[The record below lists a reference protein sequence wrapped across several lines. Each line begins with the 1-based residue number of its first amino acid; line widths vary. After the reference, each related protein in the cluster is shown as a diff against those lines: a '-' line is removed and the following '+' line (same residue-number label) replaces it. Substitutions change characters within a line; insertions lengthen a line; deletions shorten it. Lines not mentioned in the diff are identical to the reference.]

1 MRLFKKIQYI
11 VVYVLG
17 LILIGVT
24 SLMSSNFGWRGW
36 RDWVFYFDVTMTY
49 AALICITF
57 ATLLKIIDDFKQ
69 KDEEYLDSDKKIKD
83 FAMKT
88 YIPSIFSRYCD
99 HANKQRKLKQYI
111 HNIKHKIF
119 VLEKR
124 ATEADIACWVSDDKQ
139 AKAVNKYC
147 QRRALLEKQLTD
159 QYIKANIDTTKV
171 DYDHITS
178 AVVLGGYYAKE
189 ENNRVNDFITKNKG
203 WKATRE
209 NLPSILF
216 GFAMTTL
223 SSSIIVSFAF
233 NQAQIVPII
242 VKCFTLVFQ
251 AFMTIRYANEWNQ
264 SVTLK
269 DIRFRKGIINEYN
282 KWVIQ
287 EYKRQEQEKLANKD
301 KKDPKS
307 IVHSM
312 EPKLALPENVE
323 AQTMNEQ
330 IAEHNIKEV
339 SL

>member
-1 MRLFKKIQYI
+1 MRLFRKIQYI
-11 VVYVLG
+11 VVYILG
-17 LILIGVT
+17 LILIGAT
-24 SLMSSNFGWRGW
+24 SLMSSDFGWRGW
-36 RDWVFYFDVTMTY
+36 QDWVFYFDVTMTY

-57 ATLLKIIDDFKQ
+57 ATLLKIIDDFKTTD
-69 KDEEYLDSDKKIKD
+69 KEYTTSDAKIKE
-83 FAMKT
+83 FAIKT

-99 HANKQRKLKQYI
+99 HTNKQRKLKQYI

-119 VLEKR
+119 LLEKR
-124 ATEADIACWVSDDKQ
+124 ASEEDIACWISDNKE
-139 AKAVNKYC
+139 AKAQNKYC
-147 QRRALLEKQLTD
+147 QRRQLLEKQLTD

-171 DYDHITS
+171 NYDRVTS
-178 AVVLGGYYAKE
+178 AVVLGGYYAKD
-189 ENNRVNDFITKNKG
+189 ENSQVNDFVTKNKG

-264 SVTLK
+264 TVTLK
-269 DIRFRKGIINEYN
+269 DIRFRKGIVNEYEH
-282 KWVIQ
+282 WVIQ
-287 EYKRQEQEKLANKD
+287 EYKKQEAEKALRQNKR
-301 KKDPKS
+301 DPKS

-312 EPKLALPENVE
+312 EDQIVLPGNIE
-323 AQTMNEQ
+323 ARLMDEQ
-330 IAEHNIKEV
+330 IITQQIEEA
-339 SL
+339 